1 MSVILS
7 SYVARER
14 ASGRVRLWRTSG
26 EAGAAV
32 LVVAAVTALCRWA
45 AWARIADVAM
55 LYLLGVVIVAMRF
68 GYVASL
74 VAAVLSVAGLDFF
87 FTEPDL
93 SFFVTDK
100 HHLVTFVIMLF
111 VAVVISNLMERLRR
125 AAVIEAQAQEVKLE
139 MHKEL
144 LRNALLS
151 SVSHDLRTP
160 LAVVTGAVS
169 ALLGDDGLLRPERR
183 REYLETISQEAS
195 RLNRLV
201 RNLLNMTSLESGT
214 LRARTE
220 WQPLEEVVGVAL
232 RRLDEQLLGRPLR
245 VEIAPDAWAATF
257 DAVLIEQVFMNLI
270 ENAVRYT
277 PPGTAIAIRTAP
289 VGAGIEVEVADDG
302 PGVPPG
308 QEERVFEKF
317 RRVGPDVKGGMGL
330 GLTICRGIIEAHGGR
345 IWCENRPGGGASF
358 RFRLPQSSPA
368 VPLHVLPEE
377 VEA

>member
-1 MSVILS
+1 MSVTLG
-7 SYVARER
+7 SYFVRER
-14 ASGRVRLWRTSG
+14 ASGTVRLWRTP
-26 EAGAAV
+26 AAVGAAV
-32 LVVAAVTALCRWA
+32 LVVAAVTAICRWA

-55 LYLLGVVIVAMRF
+55 LYLLGVVTVAMSF

-74 VAAVLSVAGLDFF
+74 VATVLSVAGLDFF

-93 SFFVTDK
+93 SFYVTDK

-111 VAVVISNLMERLRR
+111 VAVVISNLMERFRR
-125 AAVIEAQAQEVKLE
+125 TAAIEAQAQEVKLE

-160 LAVVTGAVS
+160 LTVLMGAAS
-169 ALLGDDGLLRPERR
+169 ALLGDDGMLRPERR

-232 RRLDEQLLGRPLR
+232 RRLDEQLQGRPVR

-257 DAVLIEQVFMNLI
+257 DAVLIEQVFVNLV
-270 ENAVRYT
+270 ENAARYT

-289 VGAGIEVEVADDG
+289 VGAGVEVEVADDG

-308 QEERVFEKF
+308 EEEHVFEKF
-317 RRVGPDVKGGMGL
+317 RRVGPDVQGGMGL

-368 VPLHVLPEE
+368 VPFHVLPEE